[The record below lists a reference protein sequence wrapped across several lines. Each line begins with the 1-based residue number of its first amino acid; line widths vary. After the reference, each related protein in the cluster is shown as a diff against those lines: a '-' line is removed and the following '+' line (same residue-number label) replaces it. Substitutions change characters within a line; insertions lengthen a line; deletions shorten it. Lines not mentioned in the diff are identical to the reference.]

1 MSVGHEA
8 VFARNAIAAI
18 EFVGTIGIALW
29 GLRTGRNY
37 LAFAF
42 AIIGVVLLIDVPS
55 LLAADGP
62 ALTSDLL
69 GRAERFPF
77 RPLHHPRPQ
86 DFRRWRFWRCGASH
100 RLNSISKRE
109 SSVQRVTSPAATSKG
124 TQSVF
129 PATSSSRGLA
139 INRRGVPS
147 GQSDRSHT
155 GPGPLTGN

>member
-1 MSVGHEA
+1 MNAGHEV

-69 GRAERFPF
+69 GLFWAALNGSLFVLYIILGHKISEGDASGGVER
-77 RPLHHPRPQ
+77 LIASPQ
-86 DFRRWRFWRCGASH
+86 SRNAGLRRSA
-100 RLNSISKRE
+100 
-109 SSVQRVTSPAATSKG
+109 
-124 TQSVF
+124 
-129 PATSSSRGLA
+129 
-139 INRRGVPS
+139 
-147 GQSDRSHT
+147 
-155 GPGPLTGN
+155 